1 MGNVMTCRCIY
12 LRKDQS
18 GMTLIEMTMAMMILL
33 MFTSSVVMVMQFTTT
48 FMAESDQD
56 LVAKSGCDADV
67 DPETCS
73 KGLLVDHADLQIAMD
88 ELVAVLEQPAINVS
102 PYAAAVGTSNS
113 SCTRFPFK
121 ERAEGGWQLPGREL
135 HSPLSTPPRF
145 LPPDYKFCLWRTL
158 IRPESQLSDLSS
170 GLPSAKPGIY
180 ILQAVPAK
188 LSPSSLPTRRLF
200 CRPKPFC

>member
-1 MGNVMTCRCIY
+1 MIGDVMTCRDIY
-12 LRKDQS
+12 LHKDQS

-48 FMAESDQD
+48 FMAQSDQD
-56 LVAKSGCDADV
+56 LVEKSGCDADV

-88 ELVAVLEQPAINVS
+88 DLVSILNQPAVNVI
-102 PYAAAVGTSNS
+102 PYAAVVGSSNS
-113 SCTRFPFK
+113 SCTRFPFTD
-121 ERAEGGWQLPGREL
+121 WQLPGREL
-135 HSPLSTPPRF
+135 HSPLATPPRF
-145 LPPDYKFCLWRTL
+145 LPPDYKFCLWRSL
-158 IRPESQLSDLSS
+158 SRPESPLSDLISDLNNAQS
-170 GLPSAKPGIY
+170 GIY

>member
-1 MGNVMTCRCIY
+1 MGSVMACRY
-12 LRKDQS
+12 YHSHKFQS

-56 LVAKSGCDADV
+56 LIDKSGCDADV

-88 ELVAVLEQPAINVS
+88 ELVAVLDQPAINAS
-102 PYAAAVGTSNS
+102 PYAAVVGSSNS
-113 SCTRFPFK
+113 NCTRFPF
-121 ERAEGGWQLPGREL
+121 RDWQLTGREL
-135 HSPLSTPPRF
+135 HSPSATPPRF
-145 LPPDYKFCLWRTL
+145 LPPDYKFCLWRTSR
-158 IRPESQLSDLSS
+158 RPEPQLSDLIS
-170 GLPSAKPGIY
+170 GLNNVKSGIY
-180 ILQAVPAK
+180 ILQAVPAS

-200 CRPKPFC
+200 CRPRPFC

>member
-1 MGNVMTCRCIY
+1 MGDIMTCRY
-12 LRKDQS
+12 FHLRKDQS

-33 MFTSSVVMVMQFTTT
+33 MFTGSVVMVMQFTTT

-102 PYAAAVGTSNS
+102 PYAAAVGSSNP
-113 SCTRFPFK
+113 SCTRFPF
-121 ERAEGGWQLPGREL
+121 RDWQLPGREL
-135 HSPLSTPPRF
+135 HSPLATPPRF

-158 IRPESQLSDLSS
+158 SRPESQLSDLIS
-170 GLPSAKPGIY
+170 GLNNAKSGIY
-180 ILQAVPAK
+180 ILQAVPAN

>member
-1 MGNVMTCRCIY
+1 MGDFMTCRCIH

-18 GMTLIEMTMAMMILL
+18 GMTLIEMMMAMMILL
-33 MFTSSVVMVMQFTTT
+33 MFTGSVVMVMQFTTT

-56 LVAKSGCDADV
+56 LVEKSGCDVDV

-73 KGLLVDHADLQIAMD
+73 KGLLIDHADLQIAMD

-102 PYAAAVGTSNS
+102 PYAAAVGSSNL
-113 SCTRFPFK
+113 SCTRFPFTD
-121 ERAEGGWQLPGREL
+121 WQLPGREL

-145 LPPDYKFCLWRTL
+145 LPPGYKFCLWRTSS
-158 IRPESQLSDLSS
+158 RPESQLSNLIS

-188 LSPSSLPTRRLF
+188 LSLSSLPTRRLF

>member
-1 MGNVMTCRCIY
+1 MIGDVMTCRYIY

-18 GMTLIEMTMAMMILL
+18 GMTLIEMTIAMTILL
-33 MFTSSVVMVMQFTTT
+33 MFTGSVVMVMQFTTT

-102 PYAAAVGTSNS
+102 PYAAAVGSSNLT
-113 SCTRFPFK
+113 CTRFPFTD
-121 ERAEGGWQLPGREL
+121 WQLPGREL
-135 HSPLSTPPRF
+135 HSPSSTPPRF

-158 IRPESQLSDLSS
+158 IRSESRLSDLIS

>member
-1 MGNVMTCRCIY
+1 MGSVMACRY
-12 LRKDQS
+12 YHSYKFQS

-56 LVAKSGCDADV
+56 LVENSDCDADV

-73 KGLLVDHADLQIAMD
+73 KGLLVDHANLQIAMD
-88 ELVAVLEQPAINVS
+88 ELVAVLDQPAINVS
-102 PYAAAVGTSNS
+102 PYAAVVGSSNS
-113 SCTRFPFK
+113 NCTRFPFK
-121 ERAEGGWQLPGREL
+121 DWQLPGREL
-135 HSPLSTPPRF
+135 HSPLATPPRF

-158 IRPESQLSDLSS
+158 SRPESQLSDLIS
-170 GLPSAKPGIY
+170 GLNNAKSGIY
-180 ILQAVPAK
+180 ILQAVPAN